1 MRQDMR
7 LHCDGCPLRPAG
19 LFQQL
24 PADLRRVLDTGKTSH
39 LLPAGHQ
46 LFDQDAPALA
56 VHCIHT
62 GLVKVSR
69 LDSEGQ
75 EQIIRVLGPGEV
87 VGYRAVLAG
96 EPYSASAE
104 TLEATTVCTIPA
116 PVLIALIRR
125 SPDFALE
132 VLAKVAREQRISED
146 ALVDVAHNSVR
157 RRLAAVLLVLSGA
170 RPSEPRLASH
180 HVIRL
185 SRRDLARLT
194 ATSPETVSRALRR
207 FAAERL
213 VERSRTEIRLIDLSA
228 LRRAAGNDPFGELI
242 SVK

>member
-1 MRQDMR
+1 MRQDLK

-19 LFQQL
+19 LFQGL
-24 PADLRRVLDTGKTSH
+24 PADLRLQLETGKTSH

-46 LFDQDAPALA
+46 LFDEGAPPLA
-56 VHCIHT
+56 VHCINA

-69 LDSEGQ
+69 LGSDGE

-96 EPYSASAE
+96 EPYSASAT
-104 TLEATTVCTIPA
+104 TLDATTVCTIPA
-116 PVLIALIRR
+116 TTLIALIRR
-125 SPDFALE
+125 SSDFALE

-146 ALVDVAHNSVR
+146 ALVDVARHSVR
-157 RRLAAVLLVLSGA
+157 RRLAAILLVLSGA
-170 RPSEPRLASH
+170 RHSEQRPAAGP
-180 HVIRL
+180 VIRL

-194 ATSPETVSRALRR
+194 ATSPETLSRALGR
-207 FAAERL
+207 FVEERM
-213 VERSRTEIRLIDLSA
+213 VERSRAEIRLVDLPA
-228 LRRAAGNDPFGELI
+228 LRRAAGDDPFGELI